1 MFHEVPKHELPVHSN
16 KHLVKFTFL
25 KMQEQMNSP
34 LFPSLFPRGIE
45 PTNDQTFLMHYR
57 GKKTSKW
64 TAQTSYFQEFGSSSC
79 SVTKCQNSPPIGDL
93 HLRPV
98 HHVARSTQ
106 KAFKESNF
114 KVKPVM
120 AVPTVE
126 EETNAQWAFL

>member
-1 MFHEVPKHELPVHSN
+1 
-16 KHLVKFTFL
+16 
-25 KMQEQMNSP
+25 MNY
-34 LFPSLFPRGIE
+34 SLFPRLFLRGIE
-45 PTNDQTFLMHYR
+45 PTNDQTFLLHSR
-57 GKKTSKW
+57 EKKRSKW
-64 TAQTSYFQEFGSSSC
+64 TAQTSYFQEFGSSCC

-120 AVPTVE
+120 AVDCRRGDK
-126 EETNAQWAFL
+126 

>member
-1 MFHEVPKHELPVHSN
+1 
-16 KHLVKFTFL
+16 
-25 KMQEQMNSP
+25 MQEQMNSP
-34 LFPSLFPRGIE
+34 LFPSVFLRGIE
-45 PTNDQTFLMHYR
+45 PTNDQTIYCIP
-57 GKKTSKW
+57 GKKKW
-64 TAQTSYFQEFGSSSC
+64 ANGTAQTSYFQEFGSSSC

-120 AVPTVE
+120 AVDCGD
-126 EETNAQWAFL
+126 ETNAQWAFL